1 MRVPAGAT
9 QIIFLR
15 FFLIFEFGGIKRTIN
30 DWPHGKQRIYKEF
43 LQKFLFPLDLNA
55 PVGTEGLEETKV
67 TVNSLQPVIKC
78 LLKLIATL
86 QCSLYK
92 YV

>member
-1 MRVPAGAT
+1 MTGPTGNK
-9 QIIFLR
+9 
-15 FFLIFEFGGIKRTIN
+15 EFTKN
-30 DWPHGKQRIYKEF
+30 FYKEF
-43 LQKFLFPLDLNA
+43 CFPSTSGNA
-55 PVGTEGLEETKV
+55 PVGIEGLEETKV